1 MRYDLGEWFGRVA
14 VSARALRFGRVVW
27 ARGGK
32 RPCAHRLRPV
42 LRTGFP
48 SLGPFAGAP
57 RTRPP
62 RRRPQTCGALKPPA
76 KLSLARLAKI
86 AQSTSRPT
94 PRQPPTPGHTFRRT
108 RHRRDHVKCT
118 ARAQAAYRS
127 PLNPHHQLTA
137 GGQRRALIKTRPLA
151 ERRAAA
157 SGRHHA
163 LFHAP
168 PAVEN
173 RVAARGKPLRA
184 ISASPARSK
193 SAGYS
198 LAPRMSEAA

>member
-1 MRYDLGEWFGRVA
+1 MGACRKRRCARISGLGDL
-14 VSARALRFGRVVW
+14 VW

-62 RRRPQTCGALKPPA
+62 RRRPQTCGALQPPA

-86 AQSTSRPT
+86 AQSASRPT
-94 PRQPPTPGHTFRRT
+94 PTPASSTVAHASPNTPSPRSAHIHST
-108 RHRRDHVKCT
+108 RAGRLPL
-118 ARAQAAYRS
+118 AAT
-127 PLNPHHQLTA
+127 PHQHQTA
-137 GGQRRALIKTRPLA
+137 GGQRRALIKTWSLA

-157 SGRHHA
+157 SGRHDA
-163 LFHAP
+163 LIRAS
-168 PAVEN
+168 PAVEDP
-173 RVAARGKPLRA
+173 VAARGKPPERFRQA
-184 ISASPARSK
+184 QRE
-193 SAGYS
+193 AG
-198 LAPRMSEAA
+198 PPGTP

>member
-1 MRYDLGEWFGRVA
+1 
-14 VSARALRFGRVVW
+14 

-42 LRTGFP
+42 LRTGSP

-86 AQSTSRPT
+86 AQSASRPT
-94 PRQPPTPGHTFRRT
+94 PYQPPAQWRTLRRT
-108 RHRRDHVKCT
+108 RRHPDRPDRPDRLERSGRRRVAHRSLIKTLPSIENRVASSEK
-118 ARAQAAYRS
+118 
-127 PLNPHHQLTA
+127 
-137 GGQRRALIKTRPLA
+137 RRALV
-151 ERRAAA
+151 
-157 SGRHHA
+157 
-163 LFHAP
+163 HAP
-168 PAVEN
+168 PAVEDP
-173 RVAARGKPLRA
+173 VAARGKPLRA

-193 SAGYS
+193 SAGHS